1 MTDES
6 VCSVCS
12 RLAGF
17 GDEERFEPPVNLAR
31 CPAPGGMECRAVAQ
45 AVAPL
50 RRENEVLRSNSDHLS
65 SENASLARQVESM
78 AMRIESLAEELAKPE
93 DVRLREVL
101 DALDGRFPIFD
112 SIASRVSAALDE
124 AEEFIGRAGEAERM
138 VEAAR
143 RNLSSVAEAMT
154 EHAYQEL
161 ASALESPP
169 LQPDVRAAE
178 KTRVVDEWKAANGY
192 NDLLAAYSAA
202 VDEADRLRR
211 LFDDAGEG
219 QYNVL
224 NLVESY
230 QRNSMEADER
240 LRAVRKLL
248 EENGCECPCDHH
260 PDERGDDCE
269 VCLACRI
276 GEAVGK

>member
-1 MTDES
+1 MSDES
-6 VCSVCS
+6 ICSVCS
-12 RLAGF
+12 RLTGF
-17 GDEERFEPPVNLAR
+17 GDEDKGEPPVNLAR
-31 CPAPGGMECRAVAQ
+31 CPSPGGLECRAVAQ

-65 SENASLARQVESM
+65 SENAALSSQVDSM

-219 QYNVL
+219 QFNVL

-260 PDERGDDCE
+260 PDERGPDCE

>member
-1 MTDES
+1 MRQAI
-6 VCSVCS
+6 VIGG
-12 RLAGF
+12 LAVFLVFLRAALKRFWRNRVDPIVADVSSAFETADDKAGEQLAQARTRF
-17 GDEERFEPPVNLAR
+17 RGRRERFREWCERYFYLKHRGEHRGVGGIFFDNLVIDPSEPGHEERLLGFIRDGVALPELVFKCLPFLFPLLDRAFVSGFDGSFGEYAGWLWGGPTVCQR
-31 CPAPGGMECRAVAQ
+31 CVDADAVK
-45 AVAPL
+45 
-50 RRENEVLRSNSDHLS
+50 
-65 SENASLARQVESM
+65 
-78 AMRIESLAEELAKPE
+78 I
-93 DVRLREVL
+93 
-101 DALDGRFPIFD
+101 AL
-112 SIASRVSAALDE
+112 
-124 AEEFIGRAGEAERM
+124 
-138 VEAAR
+138 
-143 RNLSSVAEAMT
+143 
-154 EHAYQEL
+154 
-161 ASALESPP
+161 
-169 LQPDVRAAE
+169 
-178 KTRVVDEWKAANGY
+178 EWKA
-192 NDLLAAYSAA
+192 
-202 VDEADRLRR
+202 EADRLRK

>member
-12 RLAGF
+12 RLTGF

-219 QYNVL
+219 QFNVL

-230 QRNSMEADER
+230 QRNSMESDER

-260 PDERGDDCE
+260 PDERGSACE